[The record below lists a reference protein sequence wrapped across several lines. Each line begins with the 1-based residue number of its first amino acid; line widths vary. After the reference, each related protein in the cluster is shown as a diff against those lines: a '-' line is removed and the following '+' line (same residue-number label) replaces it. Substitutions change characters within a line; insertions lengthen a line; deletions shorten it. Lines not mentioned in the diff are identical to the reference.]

1 MPSSSSSGCPPMGS
15 QAEGRSPDKSSHRA
29 VHPSSPPSKTQVE
42 RSLAFKRWARGRCYR
57 CLARGHEVSSCR
69 GSFRCIHCRR
79 TGHRERQCPFR
90 CPLAASCLRSPP
102 AQPCHRQH
110 ARSWADVGAMSPP
123 NEPHVMSPAS
133 TPAASCAQCGRLCHA
148 ANGSHTSDVQY
159 LLGPL
164 VESLRSNMQQFIVS
178 QLEKVMPALKAEA
191 STIKLWLARV
201 ANYLE
206 HGKPNSEDAFAADL
220 VGLFGPCSP
229 VWRSSTP
236 SFFTSLAT
244 ACAAYEDSLTYD
256 VKSVAVG
263 EELSNAN
270 GRDVMPTS
278 MEQME
283 QLQAPSLTPECSA
296 PQDPGDCKLPII
308 NEVIIPSQHSVV
320 KECQEPSTEHTPLQ
334 VVIPV
339 EEVTYVDT
347 AQQSSIEDCVP
358 PVVKEIFLKPSS
370 VIPSDVPTNTL
381 LVETCAFSVAE
392 TTGEEH
398 LVDQV
403 ETSIEDVVVVEDASD
418 DDAADSDTD
427 MPLDPVDGTNNF
439 NSFIVEAMEEEPQ
452 AQLQLETPLPSDV
465 TVMENKNLTRSP
477 VHLPPPTEPPTTPPM
492 VAIVRSRHKS
502 SGQSSLRRSARLA
515 QRRILKNLG
524 IMGNDGK
531 LNDAAIQD
539 CADSLKELLPPDVL
553 KSLMGMKGRA
563 FWDLVA
569 GLSLPL
575 C

>member
-1 MPSSSSSGCPPMGS
+1 MGS
-15 QAEGRSPDKSSHRA
+15 QAEGRSPDKSSYRA

-69 GSFRCIHCRR
+69 GSFRCIRCRR

-90 CPLAASCLRSPP
+90 CPPAASCLRSPP
-102 AQPCHRQH
+102 AQPRHQQH
-110 ARSWADVGAMSPP
+110 ARSWADVVAMSPP
-123 NEPHVMSPAS
+123 NEPHVLSPAS
-133 TPAASCAQCGRLCHA
+133 TPAASCAQCGCLCHA
-148 ANGSHTSDVQY
+148 ANGSHTSDVQS

-164 VESLRSNMQQFIVS
+164 VESLRSNMQEFIVS

-191 STIKLWLARV
+191 SIIKLWLARV

-206 HGKPNSEDAFAADL
+206 HAKPNSEDAFAADL

-244 ACAAYEDSLTYD
+244 ACAASEDSLPYD

-283 QLQAPSLTPECSA
+283 QLHAPSLIPECRS
-296 PQDPGDCKLPII
+296 PEDPGDCKLPII
-308 NEVIIPSQHSVV
+308 NEVTIPSQQSVV
-320 KECQEPSTEHTPLQ
+320 KEYQEPSTEHTPLQ

-347 AQQSSIEDCVP
+347 AQQSSIKECVP

-370 VIPSDVPTNTL
+370 VIPSDVPRNTL
-381 LVETCAFSVAE
+381 LVETCAFSVAV
-392 TTGEEH
+392 TTLVTTSTDGEEH
-398 LVDQV
+398 LVAQV
-403 ETSIEDVVVVEDASD
+403 ETSIEDVIVVEDASD
-418 DDAADSDTD
+418 DDLANSDTD
-427 MPLDPVDGTNNF
+427 MPLEDPIDGTNSF
-439 NSFIVEAMEEEPQ
+439 SSFIVEAMEEEPQ
-452 AQLQLETPLPSDV
+452 AQLHLETPLPSNV
-465 TVMENKNLTRSP
+465 TVLENKNLTHSP
-477 VHLPPPTEPPTTPPM
+477 VYLSPPTEPQTTPPM
-492 VAIVRSRHKS
+492 VAIVRGRHKS

-575 C
+575 R